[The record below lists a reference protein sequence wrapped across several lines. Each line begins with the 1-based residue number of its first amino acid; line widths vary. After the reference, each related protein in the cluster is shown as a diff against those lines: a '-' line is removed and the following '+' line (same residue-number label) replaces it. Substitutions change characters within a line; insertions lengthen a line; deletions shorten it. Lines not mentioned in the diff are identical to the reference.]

1 MPFELQKIPA
11 ITLAMILIGHGKLSR
26 RRTSPTS
33 RPWKTVL
40 AIWLAAVALL
50 LVVGVVGVVGDG
62 PLLTQ
67 TAIVSLPIA
76 LAVCLAGHVALRR
89 RYSR

>member
-1 MPFELQKIPA
+1 
-11 ITLAMILIGHGKLSR
+11 
-26 RRTSPTS
+26 
-33 RPWKTVL
+33 L

-50 LVVGVVGVVGDG
+50 LVVGVVGDG

>member
-1 MPFELQKIPA
+1 
-11 ITLAMILIGHGKLSR
+11 
-26 RRTSPTS
+26 
-33 RPWKTVL
+33 
-40 AIWLAAVALL
+40 
-50 LVVGVVGVVGDG
+50 VVGVVGDG

-76 LAVCLAGHVALRR
+76 LAVCLVGHVALRR

>member
-1 MPFELQKIPA
+1 MEDVANF
-11 ITLAMILIGHGKLSR
+11 T
-26 RRTSPTS
+26 T
-33 RPWKTVL
+33 WKTVL

-50 LVVGVVGVVGDG
+50 LVVGVVGDG